1 MKMTQAVYPYPGGLT
16 LAVAP
21 NPGMASVSLGIWIAA
36 GGRYETAELSG
47 ASHFIEH
54 MLFKGTRRRSAR
66 EISQAVEGI
75 GGYLNAFTGEEHTCY
90 FAKAPAAR
98 FREVFEVLA
107 DMLLNSRFDPAEL
120 EKEREVIKEEVA
132 MYRDQPH
139 HRVEELLNAL
149 QWPDQPLGRPLTG
162 TEKTLESLDR
172 DRLLHHHRAHY
183 VAPSVVVA
191 VAGQLQTSACRQ
203 AAGELSRRLRAG
215 LPRRFLPVVIDQA
228 QPRIRS
234 ARQRGEQAQVAL
246 GIRTCS
252 RHDPRRHALR
262 LLNVILGENMS
273 SRLFQALREDTGLAY
288 HVSSSLSFF
297 DDTGDLVIGAG
308 LEPGQLEKA
317 LRLALQELGRL
328 RDTVVGRRELQMARD
343 YVVGQMALSLENSE
357 NQMMWLGEQW
367 LGYRRL
373 WTPEAVRR
381 RLKQVTALEVQ
392 AVARDFFQPSRLNL
406 AVVSPEKTSARL
418 PAILGRA

>member
-1 MKMTQAVYPYPGGLT
+1 MHMKQAIYPYPGGLT
-16 LAVAP
+16 LALAP
-21 NPGMASVSLGIWIAA
+21 SPGLASVSLGIWIAA
-36 GGRYETAELSG
+36 GGRYEPAELSG

-66 EISQAVEGI
+66 DISQAVEGI

-98 FREVFEVLA
+98 FPEVFEVLT

-120 EKEREVIKEEVA
+120 DKEREVIKEEVA

-162 TEKTLESLDR
+162 TEKTLDFLNRE
-172 DRLLHHHRAHY
+172 RLLHYHRTHY
-183 VAPSVVVA
+183 VAPSIVVA
-191 VAGQLQTSACRQ
+191 VAGRLQVSACRRA
-203 AAGELSRRLRAG
+203 AAGLSRRLRAG
-215 LPRRFLPVVIDQA
+215 LPRPFVPVVINQS
-228 QPRIRS
+228 QPRIGSVRH
-234 ARQRGEQAQVAL
+234 RGEQAQVAL
-246 GIRTCS
+246 GVRTCA

-288 HVSSSLSFF
+288 HVASSLSFF
-297 DDTGDLVIGAG
+297 DDVGDLVIAAG

-317 LRLALQELGRL
+317 LRLALKELSRL
-328 RDTVVGRRELQMARD
+328 RDTLVGRREMQMARD

-367 LGYRRL
+367 LGYGRL
-373 WTPEAVRR
+373 WSPEAIRR
-381 RLKQVTALEVQ
+381 RLSRVTAAEVQ
-392 AVARDFFQPSRLNL
+392 AVARDFFQPARLNL
-406 AVVSPEKTSARL
+406 AVVSPEKPSSRV
-418 PAILGRA
+418 PSILGRW